1 MATKFRIEYDDTDFQ
16 GEMAKL
22 QRYMNTVLPTEMYN
36 EYKINTPIESGN
48 ARRKTRLVYKRDA
61 AEIRADYD
69 YATVLDQGLY
79 PNPPKAGKR
88 KTVGGYSK
96 QAPRGMATPTL
107 EKAQELVY
115 EYVRK
120 I

>member
-1 MATKFRIEYDDTDFQ
+1 MATKFRIDYDDSDFQ

-22 QRYMNTVLPTEMYN
+22 VRYMNTVLPTEMYN
-36 EYKINTPIESGN
+36 EYKINTPVESGN
-48 ARRKTRLVYKRDA
+48 AQRKTKLVRKKDS

-79 PNPPKAGKR
+79 PNPPKKKTGKT
-88 KTVGGYSK
+88 KGGYST

-107 EKAQELVY
+107 EKAEELVY
-115 EYVRK
+115 DYVRK